1 MGQPKDGKEPGRF
14 MVRERQIRREKL
26 EAVFFFFNRPGS
38 CFLRTIF
45 LLLGVF
51 RLVYVYLN

>member
-26 EAVFFFFNRPGS
+26 ELEAVFFYFIIG
-38 CFLRTIF
+38 LEA
-45 LLLGVF
+45 VF
-51 RLVYVYLN
+51 